1 MTVTLWLI
9 AGVGVPVL
17 SWLLLHFIQKATKE
31 KERADYNEATAKE
44 VAKQAGTLVEHLTD
58 DDVTRLLR
66 RKAADKRKREA
77 EGKR

>member
-1 MTVTLWLI
+1 MTSILLFI

-17 SWLLLHFIQKATKE
+17 CWALLHFIQKATKAN
-31 KERADYNEATAKE
+31 ERADYNEATAKE

-58 DDVTRLLR
+58 ADVTSLLR
-66 RKAADKRKREA
+66 RKATDKRKREA